1 MMQEDVRA
9 LYLNQV
15 AHTEVQVVLD
25 ESRGHRTQQPD
36 KQPCEFHVRS
46 RQVPDGP
53 WRWESSALLQ
63 QTAERDARRCAQ
75 RPARWTQSIAW

>member
-1 MMQEDVRA
+1 MMPEDVRA

-46 RQVPDGP
+46 RQLPDGP
-53 WRWESSALLQ
+53 
-63 QTAERDARRCAQ
+63 
-75 RPARWTQSIAW
+75 